1 MDSAINI
8 LGMISFWTAILW
20 LPIAIYLGT
29 LALLASPL
37 RQPPRR
43 RQPTRRFVIVVPAH
57 NEELSISTTVK
68 NLFAVDYPSELR
80 RVVVVADNCTDT
92 TVDKARAAGAEVVER
107 NDTNKHGKGYALDY
121 VFTKLIEHDDF
132 DAVVVVDADTIVSAN
147 LLDAFDNRLEAGAL
161 AVQAEYGVRNIHD
174 SWRTKLIAI
183 ALAMFHHTRS
193 LARERLHVSVGL
205 RGNGMCFARSLL
217 KNHPHRVHSL
227 VEDVEFGI
235 VIGLAGIRVAYASE
249 AEVLG
254 EMATSGKAA
263 VSQRRRWEVGRW
275 VLVRQYLG
283 NLIAQ
288 AFRRRSLTLADLA
301 MDIMVPPLSYVG
313 LVIAGGLS
321 LETVISLW
329 RISDGAE
336 SWMWIGTS
344 GWLWVSAAACL
355 GLYVLRGVQYSGLG
369 VAGLGVLM
377 FAPVYVLWKVV
388 IARPFRQ
395 RSVKSWV
402 RTQRES
408 ETVPE
413 DE

>member
-1 MDSAINI
+1 M
-8 LGMISFWTAILW
+8 
-20 LPIAIYLGT
+20 
-29 LALLASPL
+29 
-37 RQPPRR
+37 
-43 RQPTRRFVIVVPAH
+43 
-57 NEELSISTTVK
+57 
-68 NLFAVDYPSELR
+68 
-80 RVVVVADNCTDT
+80 
-92 TVDKARAAGAEVVER
+92 
-107 NDTNKHGKGYALDY
+107 
-121 VFTKLIEHDDF
+121 
-132 DAVVVVDADTIVSAN
+132 
-147 LLDAFDNRLEAGAL
+147 
-161 AVQAEYGVRNIHD
+161 
-174 SWRTKLIAI
+174 
-183 ALAMFHHTRS
+183 
-193 LARERLHVSVGL
+193 
-205 RGNGMCFARSLL
+205 
-217 KNHPHRVHSL
+217 
-227 VEDVEFGI
+227 EFGI

>member
-1 MDSAINI
+1 
-8 LGMISFWTAILW
+8 MISFWTAILW